1 MGFGVITRMVNK
13 QATGNSGQTRSTDAA
28 ALIMVKHIDLK
39 IYGSNKVI
47 LFRKCC
53 TVDSAYPHG
62 GEGSL
67 GHGDRVKCVL
77 YISVTLA
84 YGKGEAALSI

>member
-1 MGFGVITRMVNK
+1 MVTK
-13 QATGNSGQTRSTDAA
+13 QETGNSGQTRSTDAA
-28 ALIMVKHIDLK
+28 ALITVKHIDLK

-47 LFRKCC
+47 LFSKCC
-53 TVDSAYPHG
+53 IVDPAYPRG

-67 GHGDRVKCVL
+67 PHGDRVKCVL